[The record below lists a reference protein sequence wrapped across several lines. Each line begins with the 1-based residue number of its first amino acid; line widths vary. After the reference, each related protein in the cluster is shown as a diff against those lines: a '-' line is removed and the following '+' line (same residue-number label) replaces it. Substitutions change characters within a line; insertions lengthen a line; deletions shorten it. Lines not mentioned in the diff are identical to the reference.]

1 MQRPT
6 TAATASFLG
15 ALGFVLTL
23 PISFAASAASVSH
36 ASPGMTVADATAA
49 GVPQR
54 WRNYAL
60 ASITPAFSWAPP
72 ISQAPPQL
80 TDALNSQVNFALA
93 LQVFDGQPMATLNL
107 SVADQRVDNRVQALS
122 SPRLDVGSELPD
134 LALKRTIVAPS
145 LTGHWGTTGSVGLT
159 AILAYQRFASLG
171 LGESNSHEGIPVWPL
186 VPGETSYGAGVRLD
200 VGNNLFN
207 RLSWNAAYQSR
218 VNMDALNSLRGVY
231 SDPGQFDIPA
241 SASVGLSYAFTPAVS
256 FDVGAE
262 RVVYSDVTPYTS
274 PALPRR
280 FLALLGSG
288 VSPVFA
294 WDDLT
299 VYSAGLTLHNQTMGN
314 FELRYT
320 TRQQP
325 SPSSSLLRNALGSD
339 PADHTVAIGYAR
351 STGKQA
357 MLSLQAVYSSAP
369 YFLGVPSHRS
379 VDRVTGS
386 QLEYQAAW
394 SWWF

>member
-1 MQRPT
+1 MQRP

-15 ALGFVLTL
+15 ALSFVLTL
-23 PISFAASAASVSH
+23 PISFSANAASVSQ
-36 ASPGMTVADATAA
+36 ASSGVTVADATAA

-60 ASITPAFSWAPP
+60 ASITPAFSWAPA
-72 ISQAPPQL
+72 ISQDPPQV
-80 TDALNSQVNFALA
+80 TDPSNTLANFALA
-93 LQVFDGQPMATLNL
+93 LQGFDRQPLATLNL
-107 SVADQRVDNRVQALS
+107 SIAEQRVDNRVQALA
-122 SPRLDVGSELPD
+122 SPRLDVASELPD
-134 LALKRTIVAPS
+134 FALKRTIVAPS
-145 LTGHWGTTGSVGLT
+145 LTSQWGTTGSVGLT
-159 AILAYQRFASLG
+159 ALLAYQRFASLG
-171 LGESNSHEGIPVWPL
+171 LGESNLHDGISVWPL
-186 VPGETSYGAGVRLD
+186 VPSETSYGVGARLD
-200 VGNNLFN
+200 VGNTLFN

-241 SASVGLSYAFTPAVS
+241 SASVGLSYALTPVVS
-256 FDVGAE
+256 VDVGAE

-299 VYSAGLTLHNQTMGN
+299 VYSAGLTLRNQALGN

-325 SPSSSLLRNALGSD
+325 SPSSNLLRNALGSD

-351 STGKQA
+351 NTGKNA

-369 YFLGVPSHRS
+369 YFLGLPSYRS

-394 SWWF
+394 AWWF